1 MKIST
6 RIALLQWQANPADPA
21 NLWRLILAWITPGT
35 REGRDEEKAR
45 NGIDHEISRS
55 GEIGV
60 SQGRERYPGAPQ
72 RAHRVS
78 EADTPPGSKTSG
90 GAAVGYRL
98 LRRVV
103 DVRPEEVKVL
113 FWCWLYIFAVL
124 SSYYIMRPIRDQMG
138 VAGGVNNLQWLF
150 TGTLLGMVALN
161 LPFAYLVKTLPRRRF
176 IPLTYRFFALNIIL
190 FGALLYLAN
199 AAQTVWVGRAFFIW
213 VSVYNLFV
221 VSIFWQMNVD
231 LFSPEQGK
239 RLFGFIAAG
248 ATLGA
253 IFGSSVIVV
262 FAERLPPTAL
272 LIGAAVLLEVAVFAV
287 GRLSRL
293 SPALSRRPGSEVGDE
308 QPIGGSIV
316 AGITHALR
324 SPYLVNVSL
333 FILLFAITS
342 TFLYFQQ
349 AGIVSHSFTDR
360 GAQTAFFATLD
371 LSVNILSLVVQ
382 LFFTGRILVLLG
394 VALALAFLP
403 LLTVIG
409 FGALAFAPTLGAVAV
424 FQVLRRAGDYAI
436 ARPTREIL
444 FTVVPREDR
453 YKAKSFIDT
462 FVYRLGDQ
470 LGAWGVAGLR
480 GLGAGANELALVAI
494 PIALL
499 WLVNAFW
506 LGRRQ
511 EARAEAQEAAE

>member
-1 MKIST
+1 
-6 RIALLQWQANPADPA
+6 
-21 NLWRLILAWITPGT
+21 
-35 REGRDEEKAR
+35 
-45 NGIDHEISRS
+45 
-55 GEIGV
+55 
-60 SQGRERYPGAPQ
+60 
-72 RAHRVS
+72 
-78 EADTPPGSKTSG
+78 
-90 GAAVGYRL
+90 
-98 LRRVV
+98 
-103 DVRPEEVKVL
+103 
-113 FWCWLYIFAVL
+113 
-124 SSYYIMRPIRDQMG
+124 MG

-150 TGTLLGMVALN
+150 TGTLVGMVLLN

-190 FGALLYLAN
+190 FAALLYVAD

-253 IFGSSVIVV
+253 IVGSALTAALARFVSPIV
-262 FAERLPPTAL
+262 L
-272 LIGAAVLLEVAVFAV
+272 LLGAAVLLELAVFAV
-287 GRLSRL
+287 GGLSRL
-293 SPALSRRPGSEVGDE
+293 SPVLSRQPGRED
-308 QPIGGSIV
+308 QPIGGSVV
-316 AGITHALR
+316 AGITHAIR

-333 FILLFAITS
+333 FLMLFAITS

-349 AGIVSHSFTDR
+349 AGIVSQSFADR
-360 GAQTAFFATLD
+360 GAQTAFFATID
-371 LSVNILSLVVQ
+371 LVVNSLTLLVQ
-382 LFFTGRILVLLG
+382 LFFTGRLLVLFG
-394 VALALAFLP
+394 VALALGFLP
-403 LLTVIG
+403 VLTMIG
-409 FGALAFAPTLGAVAV
+409 FGALAFAPTLSAIAV

-480 GLGAGANELALVAI
+480 ALGAGAAELALVAI

-499 WLVNAFW
+499 WLVNALW

-511 EARAEAQEAAE
+511 EARAEAQAAPK